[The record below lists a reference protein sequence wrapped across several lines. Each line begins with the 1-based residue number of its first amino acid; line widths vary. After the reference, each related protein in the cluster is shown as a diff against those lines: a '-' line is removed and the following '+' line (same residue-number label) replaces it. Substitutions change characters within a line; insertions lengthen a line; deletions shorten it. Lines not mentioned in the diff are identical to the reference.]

1 MNSASNNQGPDS
13 ESDVKNEDIMQD
25 MSSELKQLVLS
36 WVPRLD
42 SMSVSADVAVDMM
55 IAVLEAGL
63 ESIVRVCEG
72 ISGGTAS

>member
-13 ESDVKNEDIMQD
+13 EPDANENIVLEMSD
-25 MSSELKQLVLS
+25 ELKQLVLS
-36 WVPRLD
+36 WVTRLD
-42 SMSVSADVAVDMM
+42 LVPVSGDAAVNMM
-55 IAVLEAGL
+55 VAVLEAGI